1 MHLHYYII
9 YYLLLIATFSS
20 RVFAYDTLTI
30 LATSNLRGN
39 FSLHMDDTT
48 DPLLAVARGIMAERA
63 TKQVDC
69 YVDLGNAFSPG
80 VLSKY
85 SYGAVMLDY
94 FEFVQ
99 CDAALVSSRDIAIGL
114 RNLELASLTRP
125 TQLLSINITV
135 NNKPVF
141 KPYWIY
147 KKNQLNIGFIGIT
160 SSKGVFDVAEKRV
173 LSVSLAGYRDYL
185 TNTIEA
191 LKSMDCKYIIILSGL
206 SAAENMML
214 MKEYPDVNLI
224 LAGGDAAG
232 LYYDVYAPRVDLEDG
247 RSVIT
252 LSKSNG
258 FYSIRLGLKDTLVC
272 EKVTFS
278 DTDKKISDSSYNDLV
293 ERINLWKERYAEIG
307 TATLTQNFP
316 ATDVSSVTIAHL
328 LRHYYD
334 AEVAIVDVQDVF
346 ATRIE
351 GIVTTIDVQRIIQ
364 NDYTIFTYR
373 LSGKQLQA
381 ISATTTL
388 IFSGFSAGKIQGV
401 AVHPER
407 MYRVVSTQSAYDHIA
422 ALLKHELT
430 VKNTWIPL
438 SAVITKDIQGSKCI
452 TRNDFSY
459 LDNRLRFTVD
469 INLSNVYDNSVI
481 RTKDTASRPPGMPS
495 KTYKKWGIEDSADFT
510 LYNQYHRLTITPYIY
525 YMRQDELYLQN
536 LLRGTLFY
544 TYMFNPY
551 INPYHKSQVDTV
563 VVKKDDGLRP
573 ILFRETI
580 GASFVYSYF
589 SGRLG
594 VGFEKQTQDPE
605 KDMLYGAESI
615 FQIQI
620 PFLNYFTYTFNL
632 DNFITVPEGGD
643 STYQIRTEIRNTVSI
658 QINTWLALSIRHRW
672 FYYNPLDTQIPYKYT
687 QLLVSLDVKAKFKV
701 F

>member
-1 MHLHYYII
+1 MHLRYYII
-9 YYLLLIATFSS
+9 YCLLLIATFAS

-39 FSLHMDDTT
+39 FSLDMDDTT
-48 DPLLAVARGIMAERA
+48 DPMLAVARGIMAERA
-63 TKQVDC
+63 AKQVDC

-99 CDAALVSSRDIAIGL
+99 CDAALVGSRDIAVGL
-114 RNLELASLTRP
+114 RNLELASRSRP

-135 NNKPVF
+135 DNKPIF

-147 KKNQLNIGFIGIT
+147 KKNKLNVGFIGIT
-160 SSKGVFDVAEKRV
+160 SSKGIFDVAEKRM

-185 TNTIEA
+185 TSTIAA
-191 LKSMDCKYIIILSGL
+191 LKDMGCKYIIILSGL

-224 LAGGDAAG
+224 LAGGDASG

-247 RSVIT
+247 RSIIT
-252 LSKSNG
+252 LSRSNG
-258 FYSIRLGLKDTLVC
+258 FYSIRLGLKETLVC
-272 EKVTFS
+272 EKVFFS
-278 DTDKKISDSSYNDLV
+278 DTDKKVSDSSYSDLV

-307 TATLTQNFP
+307 TATLAQNFP

-328 LRHYYD
+328 LRHYYK

-346 ATRIE
+346 ATKIE
-351 GIVTTIDVQRIIQ
+351 GTITSIDVQRIIQ

-373 LSGKQLQA
+373 LSGAQIQA
-381 ISATTTL
+381 ISSAPSL
-388 IFSGFSAGKIQGV
+388 IFSGLSAGKIQGV
-401 AVHPER
+401 AVNPER
-407 MYRVVSTQSAYDHIA
+407 MYRVVSTQSAYDTIVAVLKKEIA
-422 ALLKHELT
+422 ST
-430 VKNTWIPL
+430 NTWTPL
-438 SAVITKDIQGSKCI
+438 SALITNDIKGTKCI
-452 TRNDFSY
+452 ANKDFTY

-481 RTKDTASRPPGMPS
+481 TTKSTASRPPGMPS
-495 KTYKKWGIEDSADFT
+495 QTYRKWGIEDSADFT
-510 LYNQYHRLTITPYIY
+510 LYNQYHKLTITPYIY

-544 TYMFNPY
+544 TYTLNPY

-563 VVKKDDGLRP
+563 VVVKEDKLRP
-573 ILFRETI
+573 ILFRETV
-580 GASFVYSYF
+580 GASFVYGYF

-615 FQIQI
+615 LQIQI
-620 PFLNYFTYTFNL
+620 PFLDYFTYTFNL

-643 STYQIRTEIRNTVSI
+643 SSYQIRTEIRNTLSI
-658 QINTWLALSIRHRW
+658 KINTWLALSIRHRW

-687 QLLVSLDVKAKFKV
+687 QLLISLDVKAKFKV

>member
-1 MHLHYYII
+1 MHLRYYII
-9 YYLLLIATFSS
+9 YCLCIVMALLNGA
-20 RVFAYDTLTI
+20 FAYDTMTI

-39 FSLHMDDTT
+39 FSLDTDDAF
-48 DPLLAVARGIMAERA
+48 DPLLTVARGIMAERA
-63 TKQVDC
+63 TKYIDC

-85 SYGAVMLDY
+85 SYGAVMLDF

-99 CDAALVSSRDIAIGL
+99 CDAALIGSRDIAVGL
-114 RNLELASLTRP
+114 RNLELASRTRP

-135 NNKPVF
+135 DNKPIF

-147 KKNQLNIGFIGIT
+147 KKNNINIGFIGIT
-160 SSKGVFDVAEKRV
+160 SSKGIFDVAEKQM
-173 LSVSLAGYRDYL
+173 LSVSLVGYRDYL
-185 TNTIEA
+185 KSTIAA
-191 LKSMDCKYIIILSGL
+191 LKDNNCKYIIILSGL
-206 SAAENMML
+206 TAAENMML
-214 MKEYPDVNLI
+214 MKEYPDVSLI

-247 RSVIT
+247 RSIIT
-252 LSKSNG
+252 LSRSNG
-258 FYSIRLGLKDTLVC
+258 YYSVRLGLKETLIC
-272 EKVTFS
+272 EKVIFS
-278 DTDKKISDSSYNDLV
+278 DADKKVSDSSYYDLI
-293 ERINLWKERYAEIG
+293 ERINLWKERYAEVG
-307 TATLTQNFP
+307 SAPLSENFP

-328 LRHYYD
+328 LRHYYN
-334 AEVAIVDVQDVF
+334 AEIAIVDVQDVF
-346 ATRIE
+346 ATKLA
-351 GIVTTIDVQRIIQ
+351 GTVSSIDVQRIIQ

-373 LSGKQLQA
+373 LNGAQIQA
-381 ISATTTL
+381 ISNAPTL
-388 IFSGFSAGKIQGV
+388 IFSGLSAGKIQGI

-407 MYRVVSTQSAYDHIA
+407 MYRIVSTQSAYDSIVA
-422 ALLKHELT
+422 ILKKEIT
-430 VKNTWIPL
+430 ASNTWTPL
-438 SAVITKDIQGSKCI
+438 SAVITKDIKGHKCI
-452 TRNDFSY
+452 ANKDFAY
-459 LDNRLRFTVD
+459 LDNRVRFTVD
-469 INLSNVYDNSVI
+469 INLSNIYDNSVVK
-481 RTKDTASRPPGMPS
+481 TENAASRPPGMPS

-544 TYMFNPY
+544 TYILNPY

-573 ILFRETI
+573 VLFRETV
-580 GASFVYSYF
+580 GASFVYSYL

-594 VGFEKQTQDPE
+594 FGFEKQTQDPQKE
-605 KDMLYGAESI
+605 MLYGAESI

-620 PFLNYFTYTFNL
+620 PFLDYFLYTFNL
-632 DNFITVPEGGD
+632 DNFITVPEG
-643 STYQIRTEIRNTVSI
+643 SNSNYQIRTEIRNTLSI
-658 QINTWLALSIRHRW
+658 KLNTWLALSIRHRW
-672 FYYNPLDTQIPYKYT
+672 FYYNPLDTHIPYKYT